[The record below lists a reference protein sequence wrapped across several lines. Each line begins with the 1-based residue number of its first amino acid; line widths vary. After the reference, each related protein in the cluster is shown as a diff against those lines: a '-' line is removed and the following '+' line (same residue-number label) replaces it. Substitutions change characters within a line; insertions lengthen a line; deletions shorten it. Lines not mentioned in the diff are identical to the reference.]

1 MRNKSDK
8 KREKE
13 YIGSLLSWRVTL
25 VLFVIMCMFVIAQYY
40 IVTSYFNQP
49 FALVGT
55 LSYYIIGSC
64 LILALIIGTVWR
76 FLVSKPLKR
85 VTSAARKVA
94 SGDFSVSIE
103 PFNGKRKKNELDRLI
118 DDFNLMTRELANN
131 EMLKSDFISN
141 VSHEIKTPL
150 SVIQSYSQA
159 LKDPDISE
167 ETYNRYVDIIVST
180 TKNLN
185 SMISNILK
193 LNKLEN
199 QQVFPNVSPY
209 QLGEQLRR
217 CALDYMELWQ
227 SKNIDFSIEAEDII
241 IYYDEALLELV
252 WKNLITNAIK
262 YTPEGGNILVTS
274 KLSGDRVEVC
284 IKDSGCGISED
295 ALKRI
300 FDKFYQCDTSHS
312 SEGNGLGLAIV
323 KKVLEIV
330 DGRISVESEIGKGTS
345 FKISLLINRN

>member
-1 MRNKSDK
+1 MKKNPDK
-8 KREKE
+8 KHDREE
-13 YIGSLLSWRVTL
+13 NIGSLLSWKVTL
-25 VLFVIMCMFVIAQYY
+25 VLFVIMCLFVIAQYY

-64 LILALIIGTVWR
+64 LLLALIIGTVWR

-85 VTSAARKVA
+85 VTTAARKVA

-103 PFNGKRKKNELDRLI
+103 PFKGKRKKNELDRLI

-185 SMISNILK
+185 SMISNILR

-199 QQVFPNVSPY
+199 QQIFPSASPY

-217 CALDYMELWQ
+217 CALDYVELWQ
-227 SKNIDFSIEAEDII
+227 VKNIDFS
-241 IYYDEALLELV
+241 
-252 WKNLITNAIK
+252 
-262 YTPEGGNILVTS
+262 
-274 KLSGDRVEVC
+274 
-284 IKDSGCGISED
+284 
-295 ALKRI
+295 
-300 FDKFYQCDTSHS
+300 
-312 SEGNGLGLAIV
+312 
-323 KKVLEIV
+323 
-330 DGRISVESEIGKGTS
+330 
-345 FKISLLINRN
+345 

>member
-1 MRNKSDK
+1 MKNKLK
-8 KREKE
+8 KKSGREE
-13 YIGSLLSWRVTL
+13 NIGALISWQVTL
-25 VLFVIMCMFVIAQYY
+25 VLFVIMCLFVVAQYY

-55 LSYYIIGSC
+55 LSYYIVGSC
-64 LILALIIGTVWR
+64 LLLALVIGAVWR
-76 FLVSKPLKR
+76 FWVIRPLKR

-94 SGDFSVSIE
+94 SGDFSVKIE
-103 PFNGKRKKNELDRLI
+103 PFKGKRKKNELDILI
-118 DDFNLMTRELANN
+118 DDFNIMTRELANN

-159 LKDPDISE
+159 LKEPDIDE
-167 ETYNRYVDIIVST
+167 ETYNRYVDIIISVT
-180 TKNLN
+180 NNLT

-199 QQVFPNVSPY
+199 QQIFHNSSPY

-217 CALDYMELWQ
+217 CALDFVELWQ
-227 SKNIDFSIEAEDII
+227 AKNIDFIIEAEDLII
-241 IYYDEALLELV
+241 DYDESLLELV
-252 WKNLITNAIK
+252 WKNLISNAIK
-262 YTPEGGNILVTS
+262 YTPEGGSIQISS
-274 KLSGDRVEVC
+274 KKTGNAVEIV
-284 IKDSGCGISED
+284 ISDNGCGISEQ
-295 ALKRI
+295 AQKRI

-330 DGRISVESEIGKGTS
+330 NGRISVESEVGVGTS
-345 FKISLLINRN
+345 FKVSLLIN

>member
-1 MRNKSDK
+1 MK
-8 KREKE
+8 KVKQKVKKEKDAA
-13 YIGSLLSWRVTL
+13 SLLSWRVTL
-25 VLFVIMCMFVIAQYY
+25 VLFVVMCLFVVAQYF
-40 IVTSYFNQP
+40 IVVSYFNHP

-55 LSYYIIGSC
+55 LSYYIIASC
-64 LILALIIGTVWR
+64 LLLALIIGTVWR
-76 FLVSKPLKR
+76 FLVSRPLKR
-85 VTSAARKVA
+85 VTTAARKVA
-94 SGDFSVSIE
+94 SGDFSVKIE
-103 PFNGKRKKNELDRLI
+103 PFKGKRKKNELDLLI
-118 DDFNLMTRELANN
+118 DDFNLMTRELENN

-159 LKDPDISE
+159 LKEPGIDE
-167 ETYNRYVDIIVST
+167 ETYNRYVDVIIST

-199 QQVFPNVSPY
+199 QQIFHSTSPY
-209 QLGEQLRR
+209 QLGEQLRH

-227 SKNIDFSIEAEDII
+227 SKDINFSIDVEDIVI
-241 IYYDEALLELV
+241 DYDEALMELV
-252 WKNLITNAIK
+252 WKNLISNAVK
-262 YTPEGGNILVTS
+262 YTPEGGNIWISS
-274 KLSGDRVEVC
+274 KKTGNTVEVV
-284 IKDSGCGISED
+284 IKDNGCGISEQ
-295 ALKRI
+295 AQKRI

-330 DGRISVESEIGKGTS
+330 GGKISLESETDKGSS
-345 FKISLLINRN
+345 FKVSLLIN